1 MSLGYQN
8 GGIQIAKRNIDVSAI
23 HVSGYLTEPNYAPF
37 SIKYWQRTYL
47 MGKAAACVSKTK
59 KIGCTGAYSIPELIA
74 SINAFMPG
82 ARAVAPAIEMN
93 VIWVKSWFDAVS
105 E

>member
-1 MSLGYQN
+1 
-8 GGIQIAKRNIDVSAI
+8 
-23 HVSGYLTEPNYAPF
+23 
-37 SIKYWQRTYL
+37 
-47 MGKAAACVSKTK
+47 MGKAAACSSKTN
-59 KIGCTGAYSIPELIA
+59 KIGCIGAYSIPELIA

-82 ARAVAPAIEMN
+82 ARAVTPDIETN